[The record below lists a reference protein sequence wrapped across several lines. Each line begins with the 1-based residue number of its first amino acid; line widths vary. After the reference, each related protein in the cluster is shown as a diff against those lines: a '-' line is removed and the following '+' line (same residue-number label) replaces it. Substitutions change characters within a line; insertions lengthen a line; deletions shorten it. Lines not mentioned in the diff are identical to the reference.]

1 MENKMRVIRNL
12 NLTFIF
18 ILILFLNILFISAG
32 TLKVTEEHPF
42 LVNGNWIS
50 ASQLKVGD
58 VLQTIDG
65 KNVTIKKNNSSRNF
79 RAFFCL

>member
-79 RAFFCL
+79 RAIFCL